1 MKRYET
7 LIEKNNSLIV
17 DNTLLKEV
25 YFKHIK
31 SKLSLE
37 SRRPIIRGMP
47 KSRVFLCRKEVFM
60 KVAILVDGGYYRK
73 KAMKAFGNI
82 SAKDRAMELYSYC
95 NRHLKETLFKKEVH
109 HDLYRI
115 FYYDC
120 PPIDKQVFH
129 PVLKTVV
136 DFSRSDTKSWTIDF
150 FNELSRKRK
159 VALRLGE
166 LSENTVHYNLKYD
179 STKKIMNGSKTVD
192 DLDSTDFEL
201 NLEQK
206 GVDMRIGLD
215 IAQLAFK
222 KQVDK
227 IILIAG
233 DSDFVPAA
241 KLARREG
248 IDFILD
254 PLGAHIKDNL
264 SLHIDGLRTC
274 DNVFKVPTV

>member
-37 SRRPIIRGMP
+37 SRHPIIRGMT
-47 KSRVFLCRKEVFM
+47 KLRVFLCRKEVFM

-201 NLEQK
+201 NLERK